1 METIAVSILI
11 SLVGCAVGVAGWLS
25 KRDDKISHDSEW
37 KGSVNAKLDTIIG
50 IKKDVEEVKT
60 ELHDHE
66 MKSLKTLE
74 NHEIRISKLEKRK

>member
-1 METIAVSILI
+1 MDTISMSLLI
-11 SLVGCAVGVAGWLS
+11 ALVGCAIGVAGWLS

-37 KGSVNAKLDTIIG
+37 KGSVDAKLDTIIG

-66 MKSLKTLE
+66 MESLKKLE